1 MRTYSQQLGVI
12 AFTICVALAAN
23 IKTDYDH
30 SADFSRYRTYSWI
43 KVDTGNSLW
52 SDRIVRDVDAQLAA
66 KGLTKVAS
74 GGDLSISGFGSTHN
88 QQSLETFYNGFGGG
102 WFWRGLGGD
111 ATTEVINTPVG
122 SRVVDVFDAQTKHL
136 LWRAT
141 STETLSGDPEKNEE
155 KLEHEVADM
164 FKHFPPE
171 RK

>member
-1 MRTYSQQLGVI
+1 MKCSI
-12 AFTICVALAAN
+12 FAWAALAAGLMFAAGL
-23 IKTDYDH
+23 KTDYDH

-43 KVDTGNSLW
+43 KVDAGNSLW
-52 SDRIVRDVDAQLAA
+52 SDRITRDVDAQLAA

-74 GGDLSISGFGSTHN
+74 GGDLGVSAFGSTHN

-102 WFWRGLGGD
+102 WFWRGFGGGET
-111 ATTEVINTPVG
+111 TTEVVNTPMG
-122 SRVVDVFDAQTKHL
+122 SLVVDMFDGQTKRL
-136 LWRAT
+136 VWR
-141 STETLSGDPEKNEE
+141 SNSSETLSGDPEKNEK